1 VDSAPVRSGKQSIV
15 CEQASFLLGEVL
27 GEHPGMKLI
36 VAREVERFMF
46 RPGLAERALYY
57 AIVFLN
63 QMILTRRADQG
74 VSLSMPTGPANICR
88 TCYAVSMACGAD
100 RHEDHAIGC
109 NYGIGRGANN
119 IRAHWEA
126 ASLQEEIARCGT
138 RYRDVRAG
146 PCWRLNAITYH
157 HFRLWQP
164 PGCDLWCP

>member
-1 VDSAPVRSGKQSIV
+1 MQHQCILIHTIVKHPFKLPVVISATVRSGNQSVV

-74 VSLSMPTGPANICR
+74 MSLILHAAHCSNKHFVGHTVQFLW
-88 TCYAVSMACGAD
+88 AVVLNTVKPMQCVVVLAWGASK
-100 RHEDHAIGC
+100 RC
-109 NYGIGRGANN
+109 
-119 IRAHWEA
+119 AHWEA
-126 ASLQEEIARCGT
+126 AT
-138 RYRDVRAG
+138 
-146 PCWRLNAITYH
+146 LN
-157 HFRLWQP
+157 P
-164 PGCDLWCP
+164 NPKS